1 MSGSEST
8 VINYRFFSF
17 AFFGR
22 KWFSP
27 PLVTTVKTNT
37 THPFASVKLQ
47 EDVENSRKLPSLD
60 YPGGQL
66 VDSHEDFQLTFFTKI
81 GWLIGRWLDQFRIM
95 PRTAKS
101 WWACDSFSDIFSK
114 HGFLRISKIVANCKF
129 VKFPNSAKYNI
140 YDNGWNLKDRFY
152 YSCSKVVQSLSVKSS
167 KIADGTSSI
176 HSKSCG

>member
-8 VINYRFFSF
+8 VVINYRFFSF

-37 THPFASVKLQ
+37 THPFAPVKLQ
-47 EDVENSRKLPSLD
+47 ENVENSRKLPSLD

-66 VDSHEDFQLTFFTKI
+66 VNSHEDFQLTFFMKI

-114 HGFLRISKIVANCKF
+114 HGFLRILEIVANSLNSRIPSSTTFMTTVGILKIAF
-129 VKFPNSAKYNI
+129 IIFTVK
-140 YDNGWNLKDRFY
+140 W
-152 YSCSKVVQSLSVKSS
+152 SKVCLS
-167 KIADGTSSI
+167 T
-176 HSKSCG
+176 C

>member
-1 MSGSEST
+1 MNFSIIFPLFTISLKFLKWEMTKKFFFGWGFSSKRKCQDQSST

-101 WWACDSFSDIFSK
+101 WWACDPFSDIF
-114 HGFLRISKIVANCKF
+114 
-129 VKFPNSAKYNI
+129 
-140 YDNGWNLKDRFY
+140 
-152 YSCSKVVQSLSVKSS
+152 
-167 KIADGTSSI
+167 
-176 HSKSCG
+176 